1 MRDNASQDKTFPPN
15 IPTEYLGLQFD
26 VTASFTQLY
35 IQDSGSRS
43 LINLCV
49 SSHPSLLVSFF
60 FFLVRLL
67 EGIICIYA
75 CTKDVIIF
83 TEQLHYLL

>member
-60 FFLVRLL
+60 YFFRNISTQV
-67 EGIICIYA
+67 YA
-75 CTKDVIIF
+75 NMPYCLRGKRFV
-83 TEQLHYLL
+83 